1 MNPKPK
7 LPLLPK
13 SLRDR
18 LAMARRSLKSYS
30 DSLREAQAEPTGSN
44 TRRNRIIGANN
55 EAISAAVD
63 VLHLFR
69 HTEHALATEPCYKP
83 APFIIPGTVCAT
95 EFDRAVADIRSIV
108 ADLEWNNPEHARA
121 TAVALL
127 GRLSDTFGL
136 PR

>member
-1 MNPKPK
+1 MKPKPK

-13 SLRDR
+13 SLCER
-18 LAMARRSLKSYS
+18 LAMARRSLRCYS
-30 DSLREAQAEPTGSN
+30 DSLREAQAEPTGSS
-44 TRRNRIIGANN
+44 TRQNRLIGANN

-69 HTEHALATEPCYKP
+69 HTEHCLAPGPCYAP

-95 EFDRAVADIRSIV
+95 EFNRAVADIRSIV
-108 ADLEWNNPEHARA
+108 ADLESGDAGHARA

-127 GRLSDTFGL
+127 GRLSNTFGL